1 MRCFFRLADIAHF
14 KKLAEGGFNRT
25 FLISMQDG
33 FEMIARIPYLTTEPR
48 NLLVASEVAT
58 MDYLRSHGVPIPKIY
73 GYSSTSQNPAGT
85 E

>member
-1 MRCFFRLADIAHF
+1 
-14 KKLAEGGFNRT
+14 
-25 FLISMQDG
+25 MQDG

-73 GYSSTSQNPAGT
+73 GYSSTSHNPAGT
-85 E
+85 EYVFMEVNPGTNLGRHLV